1 MGVPMYL
8 TADNLSASSELYG
21 HMFDVHLSGFETGE
35 MAVKTIDV
43 QWMEEVI
50 LTRTI

>member
-21 HMFDVHLSGFETGE
+21 HMFDVHLSGFETRQ
-35 MAVKTIDV
+35 MTVKIG
-43 QWMEEVI
+43 
-50 LTRTI
+50 